1 MIDWSREERYKPIE
15 EVSKEELNE
24 LENAVKKCPFRQGYH
39 IQPITGLLNDPN
51 GFSFYNG
58 EYHLFYQW
66 FPRGPVHG
74 LKYWYHTSSKD
85 LISWEDHG
93 IGINPGD
100 WFDSHG
106 AFSGSGI
113 VHDNKLHLLYTGN
126 TRDENWIRT
135 PYQCLAI
142 MDDKNRVKKHSEPV
156 INGVPEGYTDHF
168 RDPKVFKKGDEFY
181 AVIGAQNTDLKG
193 RVVYYKSKALIN
205 WDFVNEINTSLKDFG
220 FMWEC
225 PDYIELDNKGILIF
239 SPQGLEQ
246 EGDKYANIYQ
256 SGYIVGEPLDL
267 TSGEFNHGEFI
278 ELDNGFDFYAP
289 QTTEDLNG
297 RRILVGWM
305 GLPEIEYPTDKNGWA
320 HCLTLPRELTLVNN
334 KLIQNPVKELDEL
347 RENHRY
353 IESMINGE
361 ERSFDGF
368 DGERYELSCTFKDF
382 SEGKVGVKLRV
393 SENEETVVY
402 YDVDNKKFTLD
413 RSKSGEVFATEW
425 GTTRSTSLDCKEL
438 SLQIFVDSSSVEIF
452 VNGGE
457 KVFTSRIFP
466 DKNSIGIRFLS
477 TEKCNIK
484 AHMWSIK

>member
-24 LENAVKKCPFRQGYH
+24 LANVVNQCHFRQGYH
-39 IQPITGLLNDPN
+39 IQPLTGLLNDPN

-85 LISWEDHG
+85 LVNWEEHG

-142 MDDKNRVKKHSEPV
+142 MDDKNRVKKHSEPI

-168 RDPKVFKKGDEFY
+168 RDPKVFKKGNEFY

-193 RVVYYKSKALIN
+193 RVVYYKSKDLIN
-205 WDFVNEINTSLKDFG
+205 WEFVNEVNTSLKDFG

-239 SPQGLEQ
+239 SPQGLEKS
-246 EGDKYANIYQ
+246 GDKYANIYQ
-256 SGYIVGEPLDL
+256 SGYIVGKPIDL
-267 TSGEFNHGEFI
+267 SSGEFNHGEFI

-334 KLIQNPVKELDEL
+334 KLIQKPVKELEEL

-353 IESMINGE
+353 IESMINDE

-368 DGERYELSCTFKDF
+368 DGERYKLICTFKDF
-382 SEGKVGVKLRV
+382 SEGKVGIKLRV
-393 SENEETVVY
+393 SEDEETVVY

-457 KVFTSRIFP
+457 RVFTSRIFP
-466 DKNSIGIRFLS
+466 SENSTGIRFLS

>member
-24 LENAVKKCPFRQGYH
+24 LANVVNKCHFRQGYH
-39 IQPITGLLNDPN
+39 IQPLTGLLNDPN

-85 LISWEDHG
+85 LVNWEEHG

-142 MDDKNRVKKHSEPV
+142 MDDKNRVKKYSEPV

-193 RVVYYKSKALIN
+193 RVVYYKSKDLIN

-246 EGDKYANIYQ
+246 VGDKYANIYQ
-256 SGYIVGEPLDL
+256 SGYIVGDPLDL

-297 RRILVGWM
+297 RRVLVGWM

-382 SEGKVGVKLRV
+382 SEGKIGVKLRV

-413 RSKSGEVFATEW
+413 RSKSGEVLATEW

-466 DKNSIGIRFLS
+466 DKNSTGIRFLS
-477 TEKCNIK
+477 TEKCSIK

>member
-24 LENAVKKCPFRQGYH
+24 LANVVNQCHFRQGYH
-39 IQPITGLLNDPN
+39 IQPLTGLLNDPN

-85 LISWEDHG
+85 LVNWEEHG

-142 MDDKNRVKKHSEPV
+142 MDDKNRVKKHSEPI

-168 RDPKVFKKGDEFY
+168 RDPKVFKKGNEFY

-193 RVVYYKSKALIN
+193 RVVYYKSKDLIN

-246 EGDKYANIYQ
+246 VGDKYANIYQ

-334 KLIQNPVKELDEL
+334 KLIQNPVKELEEL

-466 DKNSIGIRFLS
+466 DKNSTGIRFLS

>member
-24 LENAVKKCPFRQGYH
+24 LANVVNQCHFRQGYH
-39 IQPITGLLNDPN
+39 IQPLTGLLNDPN

-85 LISWEDHG
+85 LVNWEEHG

-142 MDDKNRVKKHSEPV
+142 MDDKNRVKKYSEPV

-193 RVVYYKSKALIN
+193 RVVYYKSKDLIN

-225 PDYIELDNKGILIF
+225 PDYIELDNKGVLIF

-246 EGDKYANIYQ
+246 VGDKYANIYQ

-320 HCLTLPRELTLVNN
+320 HCLTLPRELALVNN
-334 KLIQNPVKELDEL
+334 KLIQKPVKELGEL

-353 IESMINGE
+353 IESMINDK
-361 ERSFDGF
+361 ERIFDGF
-368 DGERYELSCTFKDF
+368 DGERYELICTFKDF

-393 SENEETVVY
+393 SEDEETVAY

-413 RSKSGEVFATEW
+413 RSKSGEIFATEW

-452 VNGGE
+452 INGGE

-466 DKNSIGIRFLS
+466 SKNSTGIRFLS